1 MVERAMTV
9 AGRRAGPVS
18 AEPGA
23 PEEAVGSRS
32 RAGVRSHTSPILRR
46 SARTVGIADSPRPD
60 GKDAEAFAEPA
71 SLEHLVPILY
81 DELRDLAR
89 GHLAREVEGHTLDTT
104 GLVHEAYLKLA
115 DSTGVGRQGRAYFF
129 GAAARAM
136 RQVLVE
142 HARRR
147 KAAKR
152 GGGDR
157 PVTLDTRRGKGDASG
172 EDVAADVLDLERALL
187 ALESTHPRL
196 VRVVECR
203 FFAGMSVA
211 ETAEAL
217 DVSTRTVKYD
227 WALAR
232 ARLHRALSDG
242 EGEA

>member
-1 MVERAMTV
+1 M
-9 AGRRAGPVS
+9 
-18 AEPGA
+18 
-23 PEEAVGSRS
+23 
-32 RAGVRSHTSPILRR
+32 
-46 SARTVGIADSPRPD
+46 
-60 GKDAEAFAEPA
+60 

-89 GHLAREVEGHTLDTT
+89 GHLAREAEGHTLDTT

-115 DSTGVGRQGRAYFF
+115 DSTGVGKRGRAYFF

-147 KAAKR
+147 KATKR

-157 PVTLDTRRGKGDASG
+157 AVTLDTQRARGEGSG
-172 EDVAADVLDLERALL
+172 EDIAADVLDLERALL
-187 ALESTHPRL
+187 SLESTHPRL

-217 DVSTRTVKYD
+217 EVSARTVKYD

-232 ARLHRALSDG
+232 ARLYQALGDG
-242 EGEA
+242 EDDV